1 MCPPGQGMSG
11 RVYQIDAGWMGG
23 RSIDRIRQLS
33 FFGRRGRGYWSRQTL
48 VLRPGRRVQCFF
60 ENVDPP
66 LGVAHFSAQLEAVS
80 RQKADALAGWR
91 KRDLRSAYNLK
102 MLPGGKFTMAT
113 SNRVIITCAVTGA
126 IHTPTMSP
134 YLPITP
140 QEIAEAAS
148 AAAEAAAA

>member
-23 RSIDRIRQLS
+23 AASIGYGQLS
-33 FFGRRGRGYWSRQTL
+33 FLACRVRGYWSRQTL
-48 VLRPGRRVQCFF
+48 VLRPRGRVQCFF

-102 MLPGGKFTMAT
+102 MLPGGKITMAT

-134 YLPITP
+134 Y
-140 QEIAEAAS
+140 
-148 AAAEAAAA
+148 